1 MTARSPHS
9 TAATPAAASTALGAF
24 LRGVERRAAVFA
36 DLQCGDQSCADA
48 AVQESLDGFMAVAGR
63 YPVADWPQRYWAL
76 LLAAP
81 SLRGQPATARWPDA
95 FNLLAKLGRGPRA
108 ALLLSLVARLPE
120 AEAAAV
126 LGVAQPTYR
135 LALQRAL
142 PSDAQGQ
149 PDVATWHALDRATRQ
164 ALQALPTVRLLRLA
178 GLREAALTGHK
189 PVTGARL
196 RADSGD
202 RTRKGR
208 GSPPAWLLPALWIAL
223 ALCVAGLVASFVWP
237 DGLTRKDDGPASTR
251 MSPLPDAATPVAR
264 FDSGTALLTH
274 PDFEQLANTEDAAV
288 IDALDFYAWYAA
300 GLESQPATPLSLP
313 DAGQLLPEPQQDP
326 DTTPEDADA
335 PQ

>member
-1 MTARSPHS
+1 MTARSPHT
-9 TAATPAAASTALGAF
+9 TAASPTAAPAALSAF
-24 LRGVERRAAVFA
+24 LRGVERSAAVFA
-36 DLQCGDQSCADA
+36 DLQCGEQSCADA

-81 SLRGQPATARWPDA
+81 SLRGQPAAARWPDA

-126 LGVAQPTYR
+126 LGIAQPTYR

-164 ALQALPTVRLLRLA
+164 ALQALPTARLLRLA
-178 GLREAALTGHK
+178 GLREAALSGRR

-196 RADSGD
+196 RADSGH
-202 RTRKGR
+202 RTRKAR

-223 ALCVAGLVASFVWP
+223 ALCVAGLVATFVWP
-237 DGLTRKDDGPASTR
+237 GGQGRNDQDPASTQ

-313 DAGQLLPEPQQDP
+313 DAGQLLPEPQDP